1 MDIPAALI
9 DPLWLYLSWGLWA
22 LLMVLAAW
30 QAPWHKLLERDSAN
44 VYFATVVVLLVLW
57 NLKAGVLP
65 GQKLHFLGAATLCL
79 MFGWP
84 FALLA
89 VSLLVLGTTLNGSG
103 SWETY
108 ALNVL
113 IMGALPIALVH
124 GLLRFSQRHLPHN
137 FFIYIFLNAF
147 WAAVFGVLLAGFTT
161 YALLLASGAYDAD
174 QLRQGFL
181 PFLLLVALPE
191 GTLNGIAMTALVA
204 YRPEWVATFHDRWY
218 LRH

>member
-1 MDIPAALI
+1 MDIPATLI
-9 DPLWLYLSWGLWA
+9 GGGWLFLSWALWL
-22 LLMVLAAW
+22 LLTALAAW
-30 QAPWHKLLERDSAN
+30 HAPWQRLLERDSAH
-44 VYFATVVVLLVLW
+44 VYFGAVVLLLVLW

-65 GQKLHFLGAATLCL
+65 GQEFHFLGAATLCL

-89 VSLLVLGTTLNGSG
+89 VDLLVLGSTLYGNGA
-103 SWETY
+103 WETF

-113 IMGALPIALVH
+113 VMGALPIGLVH
-124 GLLRFSQRHLPHN
+124 ALLRLSQRHLPHN

-174 QLRQGFL
+174 QLRQGYL

-204 YRPEWVATFHDRWY
+204 YRPQWVATFHDRWY